1 MIQRLFEN
9 KNNSFK
15 AFLYS
20 SFIAKLAT
28 IKYSKIYQNQLI
40 LYLVFDWKHINYLKK
55 SVHEN
60 ILFLLLLLLTTRAQT
75 KSLTTI
81 YLVRHAE
88 KSNWRP
94 N

>member
-40 LYLVFDWKHINYLKK
+40 LYLVFDWKQLFKEKRPWKH
-55 SVHEN
+55 N
-60 ILFLLLLLLTTRAQT
+60 ISYCYYLLTTRANQIT
-75 KSLTTI
+75 YY
-81 YLVRHAE
+81 YL
-88 KSNWRP
+88 
-94 N
+94 